1 MKSTTRLL
9 LAASLAL
16 AQCALAAATDETAAF
31 RQRHRLDP
39 AKAKA
44 NASRVAQD
52 LAAAG
57 KKGAPAAFYAIPAMG
72 AVKHL
77 ADTYPSDGA
86 LFAPLSWVAAQGE
99 FEPASFVI
107 YPQADHDG
115 VTAQVSD
122 LTGKAGKIPASAID
136 LRVVK
141 LWYQGGSAWYGY
153 FADATQ
159 RTLVPELILHDENLI
174 RTDDATRDYYV
185 RYENE
190 DGGRRYAW
198 MSSRFEVTD
207 YSFDNQANQGL
218 IKDAET
224 LQPFVLNKGE
234 FKQILAT
241 VHVPA
246 GQAAGI
252 YRGTLALRDAKGADL
267 GSLEMRLRVLPFALP
282 EPATSYNPDKG
293 FYLCLYGTGSRNPNI
308 VRDLADH
315 NCKNP
320 MGFPRI
326 NPMNP
331 GGLDRDIALAKE
343 FGVNTR
349 PIFAGVPGV
358 GKAVWSSTPSP
369 SELAELE
376 RLRDTIAK
384 TRALSLEKLGHT
396 DFYSYG
402 IDEGGPGAI
411 RAERDAWR
419 IAHEAGGKVGVTS
432 FAHRELLFALDLMI
446 LPGLPSEGRE
456 KEVRLF
462 HDANP
467 ASLCGWYANPHC
479 GPENPDYFRRIHG
492 LTAWQAGYDV
502 SLNYCWWRNNWND
515 MAVPYEPNLRSIVSV
530 YGAADGVLDT
540 LAWEGIREG
549 LDDIR
554 YATLCKQ
561 LALKAADSPDGDV
574 MLKGRR
580 VLSFLAYWDGYRGS
594 PDAFR
599 AECVNHILTLDS
611 MLKDSM
617 PKGGK

>member
-1 MKSTTRLL
+1 MHQRISIVAIMAM
-9 LAASLAL
+9 AAVGVAG
-16 AQCALAAATDETAAF
+16 AADETAAF
-31 RQRHRLDP
+31 RQRYRLDP

-44 NASRVAQD
+44 NAARVADD

-57 KKGAPAAFYAIPAMG
+57 RKGAPAALYTVPAMS
-72 AVKHL
+72 AVKRL
-77 ADTYPSDGA
+77 ADSYPADGA
-86 LFAPLSWVAAQGE
+86 AFAPLSWVAAQGE
-99 FEPASFVI
+99 IEPASFVA
-107 YPQADHDG
+107 YALADRDG
-115 VTAQVSD
+115 VTLKATD
-122 LTGKAGKIPASAID
+122 LAGDAGKIPASAID
-136 LRVVK
+136 FRVVK

-153 FADATQ
+153 FADATR
-159 RTLVPELILHDENLI
+159 RTLVPELLLHDENVI
-174 RTDDATRDYYV
+174 KTDDATQDYYV

-198 MSSRFEVTD
+198 MSARFEVTD

-218 IKDAET
+218 IKDADA

-234 FKQILAT
+234 FKQVLAT
-241 VHVPA
+241 VRVPA
-246 GQAAGI
+246 EQAPGI
-252 YRGTLALRDAKGADL
+252 YRGRLSLADAKGAEIGTLD
-267 GSLEMRLRVLPFALP
+267 MRLRVLPFALP
-282 EPATSYNPDKG
+282 EPMTSYDPEKG

-308 VRDLADH
+308 IRDLADH

-320 MGFPRI
+320 MGFPSI

-331 GGLDRDIALAKE
+331 GGLDRDIALAKK
-343 FGVNTR
+343 FGINTR
-349 PIFAGVPGV
+349 PLFAGVPGV
-358 GKAVWSSTPSP
+358 GKAVWGSTPSP
-369 SELAELE
+369 SDKAMLE
-376 RLRDTIAK
+376 NLRDTISK
-384 TRALSLEKLGHT
+384 TRALALEKLGHT

-411 RAERDAWR
+411 RAERAAWR

-446 LPGLPSEGRE
+446 LPGMPAERRE

-462 HDANP
+462 HDANR

-479 GPENPDYFRRIHG
+479 GPESPDYFRRIHG

-515 MAVPYEPNLRSIVSV
+515 VAVPYEPNLRAIVSA
-530 YGAADGVLDT
+530 YGAADGVIDT

-561 LALKAADSPDGDV
+561 LATKAAASQDGDILL
-574 MLKGRR
+574 MGRR
-580 VLSFLAYWDGYRGS
+580 VLSFLAYWDGYRS
-594 PDAFR
+594 DPNAFR
-599 AECVNHILTLDS
+599 AECTSHILALS
-611 MLKDSM
+611 AAM
-617 PKGGK
+617 KGGK

>member
-1 MKSTTRLL
+1 MALYHSALC
-9 LAASLAL
+9 LATSM
-16 AQCALAAATDETAAF
+16 ALAAIGATAADETAEF
-31 RQRHRLDP
+31 RQRYRLNP

-44 NASRVAQD
+44 NASRVTAD
-52 LAAAG
+52 LASAG
-57 KKGAPAAFYAIPAMG
+57 RKSAPAALYAVPAMG
-72 AVKHL
+72 AFKHL
-77 ADTYPSDGA
+77 ADTYPADGA

-99 FEPASFVI
+99 FEPASFVA
-107 YPQADHDG
+107 YALKDYDG
-115 VTAQVSD
+115 VMLKTTD
-122 LTGKAGKIPASAID
+122 LAGKAGKIPASAID
-136 LRVVK
+136 FRVVK

-246 GQAAGI
+246 DQAPGV
-252 YRGTLALRDAKGADL
+252 YRGTLTLTDAKGAEV

-315 NCKNP
+315 NCRNP
-320 MGFPRI
+320 MGFPSI

-331 GGLDRDIALAKE
+331 GGLDRDIALAKQY
-343 FGVNTR
+343 GINTR
-349 PIFAGVPGV
+349 PLFAGVPGV
-358 GKAVWSSTPSP
+358 GKAVWGSKPSP
-369 SELAELE
+369 SDLAMLE
-376 RLRDTIAK
+376 SLRDTIAK
-384 TRALSLEKLGHT
+384 TRAISLEKLGHT

-402 IDEGGPGAI
+402 IDEGGPGTI

-446 LPGLPSEGRE
+446 LPGQPVESRE
-456 KEVRLF
+456 KEVRFF

-479 GPENPDYFRRIHG
+479 GPESPDYFRRIHG

-515 MAVPYEPNLRSIVSV
+515 MAVPYEPNLRAIVSA
-530 YGAADGVLDT
+530 YGAADGVIDT

-554 YATLCKQ
+554 YATLCKR
-561 LALKAADSPDGDV
+561 LALKAAASSDGDV
-574 MLKGRR
+574 LLKGRR
-580 VLSFLAYWDGYRGS
+580 VLSFLAYWDGYRS
-594 PDAFR
+594 DPAAFR
-599 AECVNHILTLDS
+599 AECINHILALDS
-611 MLKDSM
+611 ILKGD
-617 PKGGK
+617 KL

>member
-1 MKSTTRLL
+1 MFCRTMPAWPV
-9 LAASLAL
+9 LACALAL
-16 AQCALAAATDETAAF
+16 AHGALAAGETDASSF
-31 RQRHRLDP
+31 RQRYRLDP
-39 AKAKA
+39 AKARS
-44 NASRVAQD
+44 NAARVAKD
-52 LAAAG
+52 LAEAG
-57 KKGAPAAFYAIPAMG
+57 KKDAPAAFYAVPAMSP
-72 AVKHL
+72 VKRL
-77 ADTYPSDGA
+77 ADTYPQDGRP
-86 LFAPLSWVAAQGE
+86 FAPLSWIAAQGE

-107 YPQADHDG
+107 YPLADRDG
-115 VTAQVSD
+115 VTARVSD
-122 LTGKAGKIPASAID
+122 LVGKAGKIPASAVD

-153 FADATQ
+153 FADATK

-174 RTDDATRDYYV
+174 RTDDATQDYYV

-234 FKQILAT
+234 FKQLLAT

-252 YRGTLALRDAKGADL
+252 YHGTITLTDAKGAAV
-267 GSLEMRLRVLPFALP
+267 GSVDMRLRDLPFALP
-282 EPATSYNPDKG
+282 EPKTSYDLDKG
-293 FYLCLYGTGSRNPNI
+293 FYLCLYGTGTRNPKTL
-308 VRDLADH
+308 RDLADH

-331 GGLDRDIALAKE
+331 GGLDRDVALAKE
-343 FGVNTR
+343 YGLNTR
-349 PIFAGVPGV
+349 PLFAGVPGV
-358 GKAVWSSTPSP
+358 GKAVWSSKPSP
-369 SELAELE
+369 SDLAMLE
-376 RLRDTIAK
+376 NLRDTIAK

-402 IDEGGPGAI
+402 IDEGGAGTI

-446 LPGLPSEGRE
+446 LPGIPAERRE

-467 ASLCGWYANPHC
+467 EPLCGWYANPHC
-479 GPENPDYFRRIHG
+479 GPESPDYFRRVHG

-515 MAVPYEPNLRSIVSV
+515 MAVPYEPNLRAIVSA
-530 YGAADGVLDT
+530 YGAADGVIDT

-561 LALKAADSPDGDV
+561 LATKAAASSDGDV

-580 VLSFLAYWDGYRGS
+580 VLSFLAYWDGYRS
-594 PDAFR
+594 DPNAFR
-599 AECVNHILTLDS
+599 AECINHILALDS
-611 MLKDSM
+611 MLKGT
-617 PKGGK
+617 K

>member
-1 MKSTTRLL
+1 MLPQFRLVVAGFT
-9 LAASLAL
+9 LATLV
-16 AQCALAAATDETAAF
+16 AAAADETAAF

-44 NASRVAQD
+44 NAARVAGD

-57 KKGAPAAFYAIPAMG
+57 KKNAPAALYAVPAMS
-72 AVKHL
+72 AVKRL
-77 ADTYPSDGA
+77 ADTYPADGA

-99 FEPASFVI
+99 IEPASFVA
-107 YPQADHDG
+107 YALSDRDG
-115 VTAQVSD
+115 VTLKATD
-122 LTGKAGKIPASAID
+122 LAGKAGSIPASAID
-136 LRVVK
+136 FCVIK

-153 FADATQ
+153 FSDATR
-159 RTLVPELILHDENLI
+159 RTLVPELLLHDENLI
-174 RTDDATRDYYV
+174 RTDDATQDDYV

-190 DGGRRYAW
+190 DGDRRYAW
-198 MSSRFEVTD
+198 ITARFEVTD

-224 LQPFVLNKGE
+224 IQPFVLNKGE

-241 VHVPA
+241 VRVPA
-246 GQAAGI
+246 NQAPGI
-252 YRGTLALRDAKGADL
+252 YRGRLTLADAKGAEV

-282 EPATSYNPDKG
+282 EPKTSYDPDKG
-293 FYLCLYGTGSRNPNI
+293 FYLCLYGTGSRNPKI
-308 VRDLADH
+308 LRDLADH

-320 MGFPRI
+320 MGFPSI

-331 GGLDRDIALAKE
+331 GGLDRDIALAKQY
-343 FGVNTR
+343 GLNTR
-349 PIFAGVPGV
+349 PLFAGVPGV
-358 GKAVWSSTPSP
+358 GKAVWSKNPSP
-369 SELAELE
+369 SDYAMLE
-376 RLRDTIAK
+376 SLRDTIAK

-402 IDEGGPGAI
+402 IDEGGPGTI

-419 IAHEAGGKVGVTS
+419 IAHEAGGKVGVTTFS
-432 FAHRELLFALDLMI
+432 HRELLFALDLMI
-446 LPGLPSEGRE
+446 LPGMPAERRE

-462 HDANP
+462 HDANQ

-479 GPENPDYFRRIHG
+479 GPESPDYFRRVHG

-515 MAVPYEPNLRSIVSV
+515 VAVPYEPNLRAIVSA
-530 YGAADGVLDT
+530 YGAADGVIDT

-561 LALKAADSPDGDV
+561 LALKTAASSDGDV
-574 MLKGRR
+574 MLRGRR
-580 VLSFLAYWDGYRGS
+580 VLSFLAYWDGYRS
-594 PDAFR
+594 DPNAFR
-599 AECVNHILTLDS
+599 AECISHILALDTA
-611 MLKDSM
+611 L
-617 PKGGK
+617 KGGK

>member
-1 MKSTTRLL
+1 MRNRQGTVVN
-9 LAASLAL
+9 LAAAF
-16 AQCALAAATDETAAF
+16 ALAALGAAAAVDETAAF
-31 RQRHRLDP
+31 RQRYKLDP

-44 NASRVAQD
+44 NASRVADD

-57 KKGAPAAFYAIPAMG
+57 KKGAPAALYAVPAMG

-77 ADTYPSDGA
+77 ADTYPTDGA

-99 FEPASFVI
+99 FEPASFVA
-107 YPQADHDG
+107 YALADHDG
-115 VTAQVSD
+115 VTLIASD
-122 LTGKAGKIPASAID
+122 LEGKAGKIPASAID
-136 LRVVK
+136 FRVVK

-174 RTDDATRDYYV
+174 RTDDATQDYYV

-282 EPATSYNPDKG
+282 APATSYNPDKG

-315 NCKNP
+315 NCRNP

-358 GKAVWSSTPSP
+358 GKAVWSSKPSP
-369 SELAELE
+369 TDLAELE

-402 IDEGGPGAI
+402 IDEGGPGTI

-432 FAHRELLFALDLMI
+432 FSHRELLFALDLMI

-462 HDANP
+462 HDSNP

-479 GPENPDYFRRIHG
+479 GPESPDYFRRIHG

-561 LALKAADSPDGDV
+561 LALKAADSTDGDV

-580 VLSFLAYWDGYRGS
+580 VLSFLAYWDGYRGN

-611 MLKDSM
+611 MLKGA
-617 PKGGK
+617 KQ

>member
-1 MKSTTRLL
+1 MNIRPPIVICIAF
-9 LAASLAL
+9 AAIVG
-16 AQCALAAATDETAAF
+16 AAAVDETTAF
-31 RQRHRLDP
+31 RQRYRLNP
-39 AKAKA
+39 AKATA
-44 NASRVAQD
+44 NASRVAAD
-52 LAAAG
+52 LAAADR
-57 KKGAPAAFYAIPAMG
+57 KNAPAALYAVPAMG
-72 AVKHL
+72 AFKHL
-77 ADTYPSDGA
+77 ADTYPADGA

-99 FEPASFVI
+99 FEPASFVA
-107 YPQADHDG
+107 YALKDYDG
-115 VTAQVSD
+115 VTLKVTD
-122 LTGKAGKIPASAID
+122 LAGKAGKIPASAID
-136 LRVVK
+136 FRIVK

-174 RTDDATRDYYV
+174 RTDDATQDYYV

-246 GQAAGI
+246 DQAPGV
-252 YRGTLALRDAKGADL
+252 YRGTLTLTDAEGAEV
-267 GSLEMRLRVLPFALP
+267 GTLEMRLRVLPFALP
-282 EPATSYNPDKG
+282 DPATSYNPDKG

-308 VRDLADH
+308 VRNLADH
-315 NCKNP
+315 NCRNP
-320 MGFPRI
+320 MGFPSI

-331 GGLDRDIALAKE
+331 GGLDRDIALAKQY
-343 FGVNTR
+343 GINTR
-349 PIFAGVPGV
+349 PLFAGVPGV
-358 GKAVWSSTPSP
+358 GKAVWSSKPS
-369 SELAELE
+369 SSDLAMLE
-376 RLRDTIAK
+376 SLRDTIAK

-402 IDEGGPGAI
+402 IDEGGPGTI

-419 IAHEAGGKVGVTS
+419 IAHEAGGKVGVTT

-446 LPGLPSEGRE
+446 QPGMPVERRE

-479 GPENPDYFRRIHG
+479 GPESPDYFRRIHG

-515 MAVPYEPNLRSIVSV
+515 MAVPYEPNLRAIVTA
-530 YGAADGVLDT
+530 YGAADGVIDT

-554 YATLCKQ
+554 YATLCKR
-561 LALKAADSPDGDV
+561 LALKAAASSDGDIL
-574 MLKGRR
+574 LKGRR
-580 VLSFLAYWDGYRGS
+580 VLSFLAYWDGYRS
-594 PDAFR
+594 DPAAFR
-599 AECVNHILTLDS
+599 AECTRHILDLNAI
-611 MLKDSM
+611 LKEARQ
-617 PKGGK
+617 

>member
-1 MKSTTRLL
+1 MKKPL
-9 LAASLAL
+9 LALSLAL
-16 AQCALAAATDETAAF
+16 AAAIAAAGAPPDPATV

-39 AKAKA
+39 ARAKA
-44 NASRVAQD
+44 NAARVAAD

-57 KKGAPAAFYAIPAMG
+57 KSGAPAALYTVPAMG
-72 AVKHL
+72 ATPCL
-77 ADTYPSDGA
+77 ADAYPADGE

-99 FEPASFVI
+99 FEPASFVACAS
-107 YPQADHDG
+107 ADRDG
-115 VTAQVSD
+115 VMVKATD
-122 LTGKAGKIPASAID
+122 LSGKAGRIPASAID
-136 LRVVK
+136 FRVVK

-153 FADATQ
+153 FADATR
-159 RTLVPELILHDENLI
+159 RTLVPELILHDENLVY
-174 RTDDATRDYYV
+174 TDDDTQDYYV

-198 MSSRFEVTD
+198 LSARFEVSD

-218 IKDAET
+218 IKDADT
-224 LQPFVLNKGE
+224 LRPFVLNKGE

-241 VHVPA
+241 VRVPD
-246 GQAAGI
+246 GQAPGV
-252 YRGTLALRDAKGADL
+252 YRGRLSLADAKGAEI

-293 FYLCLYGTGSRNPNI
+293 FYLCLYGTGSRNPRI
-308 VRDLADH
+308 LRDLADH
-315 NCKNP
+315 NCRNP
-320 MGFPRI
+320 MGFPSI

-331 GGLDRDIALAKE
+331 AGLDRDIALARE
-343 FGVNTR
+343 HGLNTR
-349 PIFAGVPGV
+349 PLFAGVPGV
-358 GKAVWSSTPSP
+358 GVAVWGSPPSP
-369 SELAELE
+369 SDTARLE
-376 RLRDTIAK
+376 NLRDKIAK
-384 TRALSLEKLGHT
+384 TRALSLSKLGHT

-402 IDEGGPGAI
+402 VDEGGPGTI
-411 RAERDAWR
+411 RAERAAWR

-446 LPGLPSEGRE
+446 LPGMPVERRE

-479 GPENPDYFRRIHG
+479 GPESPDYFRRIHG
-492 LTAWQAGYDV
+492 LAAWQAGYDV

-515 MAVPYEPNLRSIVSV
+515 MAVPYEPNLRAIVSA
-530 YGAADGVLDT
+530 YGAADGVIDT

-554 YATLCKQ
+554 YATLCRR
-561 LALKAADSPDGDV
+561 LALRAAASDDGDT
-574 MLKGRR
+574 MLRGRR
-580 VLSFLAYWDGYRGS
+580 VLSFLAYWDGYRAD

-599 AECVNHILTLDS
+599 AECVNHILALDAA
-611 MLKDSM
+611 LKGA
-617 PKGGK
+617 KR

>member
-1 MKSTTRLL
+1 MKPHTCLL

-16 AQCALAAATDETAAF
+16 AHCARAAAADETAAF
-31 RQRHRLDP
+31 RQRYRLDP

-44 NASRVAQD
+44 NAARVAQD

-99 FEPASFVI
+99 FEPASLVI
-107 YPQADHDG
+107 YPLADHDG
-115 VTAQVSD
+115 VVAQVSD
-122 LTGKAGKIPASAID
+122 LAGKAGKIPASAID

-190 DGGRRYAW
+190 EGGRRYAW
-198 MSSRFEVTD
+198 MSARFEVTD
-207 YSFDNQANQGL
+207 YSFNNQANQGL
-218 IKDAET
+218 VKDAAT

-246 GQAAGI
+246 GQAPGV

-320 MGFPRI
+320 MGFPSI

-343 FGVNTR
+343 FGINTR
-349 PIFAGVPGV
+349 PLFAGVPGV
-358 GKAVWSSTPSP
+358 GKAVWGRNPSP
-369 SELAELE
+369 TDLAELE

-402 IDEGGPGAI
+402 IDEGGPGTI

-432 FAHRELLFALDLMI
+432 FSHRELLFALDLMI
-446 LPGLPSEGRE
+446 LPGLPAEGRE

-479 GPENPDYFRRIHG
+479 GPESPDYFRRIHG

-515 MAVPYEPNLRSIVSV
+515 MAVPYEPNLRAIVSV

-561 LALKAADSPDGDV
+561 LATKAAASSDGDV

-580 VLSFLAYWDGYRGS
+580 VLSFLAYWDGYRS
-594 PDAFR
+594 DPNAFR
-599 AECVNHILTLDS
+599 AECINHILSLDS
-611 MLKDSM
+611 ALKGD
-617 PKGGK
+617 KR